1 MQRVQKPQKQ
11 PERAVGGASPDKVR
25 CMAAVHIHPENL
37 MPVLNEDA
45 RSCWLGRDNM
55 GYATIEGK

>member
-1 MQRVQKPQKQ
+1 MEAPKAARQGRTKHSS
-11 PERAVGGASPDKVR
+11 RKVR
-25 CMAAVHIHPENL
+25 CAASRIRPENL
-37 MPVLNEDA
+37 TPVLNEDA